1 MKLNLD
7 FANLRFPGSIL
18 RQAISTM
25 EKLPSA
31 KGPGRYSS
39 LTATLGAEQWEFNH
53 AEEFFAGLPDAHRA
67 ALYFRVPLKSADLM
81 CSMSYYLDQS
91 GASVSIE
98 SERRS
103 EIQAVM
109 NIFRDSQEQAT
120 PIHEIKEDIESTEQQ
135 PFNIFI
141 GHGHSPDWKQLRDHL
156 REKHEYNIVT
166 FETGARAG
174 HHIRDIL
181 EEMLDQSSLA
191 FMVLTGEDETAEQRL
206 RARQNVIHE
215 TGLFQGKLGFT
226 KAIVILEQGVEEFS
240 NKAGIQHISFAKG
253 HIDGV
258 FGDVVATIKREMKRK
273 GLVSE

>member
-156 REKHEYNIVT
+156 REKHD
-166 FETGARAG
+166 
-174 HHIRDIL
+174 IRDIL

-240 NKAGIQHISFAKG
+240 NNAGIQHISFAKG